1 MQDTKRHMPKR
12 LTLKAQIGLG
22 ATVIAACLVTIG
34 TLAVTTSRLLERTSQ
49 AVLQENVSSLK
60 AAEELELALLD
71 QKGVVSSYLLSGDE
85 QWLRQLEAKRRN
97 FEEWFRK
104 AQAVALT
111 AKERAILTRIRAD
124 YTRYDRTRLHVV
136 QLYQQGRIA
145 AAEQLLLHDG
155 QELLGQLYDACE
167 ELLLVNEQIMAMAQH
182 RTATRVRW
190 MQAIIWGMIGGAI
203 VIGLGMGWWVT
214 RGFSRRLAQSEKL
227 AALGQIA
234 GVVAHEVRNPLTAIK
249 LRLHSLQT
257 DATQTPATRED
268 LDIIAQEIRRLED
281 TVHEVLEFARPATP
295 NRQPLQVREVVEGC
309 ARFME
314 TTFAERGI
322 RVVTTYE
329 DSALVVHADA
339 AQLKQVF
346 LNLFLNAVDAM
357 PEGGTLRVLSRIVK
371 PLAGRALAEVVVED
385 SGTGVAATV
394 QARLFE
400 PFVSTKAD
408 GTGLGLAV
416 ARTILERH
424 EGALVFDAQVVQG
437 ARFLIRLPMVEGTT

>member
-1 MQDTKRHMPKR
+1 MR
-12 LTLKAQIGLG
+12 LTLKTQALVGML
-22 ATVIAACLVTIG
+22 VIAVCLVAVG
-34 TLAVTTSRLLERTSQ
+34 ALAIFTSHLLQQTSQ

-85 QWLRQLEAKRRN
+85 QWLRQLEVKRQN
-97 FEEWFRK
+97 FEQWFRK

-111 AKERAILTRIRAD
+111 AKEQAILTRIRAD
-124 YTRYDRTRLHVV
+124 YAHYDRTRLQVV
-136 QLYQQGRIA
+136 QLYQQGRIG
-145 AAEQLLLHDG
+145 AAEQILLHDG
-155 QELLGQLYDACE
+155 QELLGRLYDVCE
-167 ELLLVNEQIMAMAQH
+167 ELLLVNEQLMATAQH
-182 RTATRVRW
+182 QTAVRVRW
-190 MQAIIWGMIGGAI
+190 LQIIIWTMIAGAI

-214 RGFSRRLAQSEKL
+214 RGFSRRLVHSEKL

-257 DATQTPATRED
+257 DAAHTPAMHED
-268 LDIIAQEIRRLED
+268 LDIIAQEIHRLEG
-281 TVHEVLEFARPATP
+281 TVQEVLEFARPATP

-309 ARFME
+309 VRFME

-322 RVVTTYE
+322 RVVFASE
-329 DSALVVHADA
+329 DNALMVHADA

-357 PEGGTLRVLSRIVK
+357 PKGGTLRVLSRIVK

-385 SGTGVAATV
+385 SGTGVPATV

-424 EGALVFDAQVVQG
+424 EGELVFDPQVVQG